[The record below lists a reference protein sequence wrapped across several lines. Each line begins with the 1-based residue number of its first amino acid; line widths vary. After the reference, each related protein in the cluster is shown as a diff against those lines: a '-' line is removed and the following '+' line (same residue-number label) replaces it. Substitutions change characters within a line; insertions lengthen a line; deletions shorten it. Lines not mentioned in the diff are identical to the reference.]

1 MNCLA
6 RNNNV
11 SRTSKDGSLRQQE
24 IQMNRSIFFLRH
36 LYTASILFLLSS
48 NLQPAAAATSVDT
61 DDGTRPKIGLALS
74 GGGARGAAHIGVIR
88 VLEENNVPIDYI
100 AGTSMG
106 SIVGGLYS
114 AGMSTD
120 EIEAGLAAIDW
131 NRVFHDRPPRSDRS
145 FRRKRDDDLYL
156 VKAKPG
162 FNDGE
167 VDLPRG
173 VVQGQKIDLELARFV
188 LPVATVDDF
197 DDLMIPFRAV
207 ASDIATGEAVA
218 IGSGNLGMAIRA
230 SMSIPAAFAPATLE
244 GRLLVDGGVSNN
256 LPIDVVRDMGADI
269 VIAVDI
275 STPLLAQEEIDSVLV
290 ITQQLTGLLTRRN
303 VEEQIATLSDKDIFI
318 VPDLGDVATKD
329 FKEFAK
335 AIPPG
340 RAATMAQIEDIRRL
354 SLPDADYRAYRASL
368 IRPGTQMPVIDRIR
382 LENNS
387 RLSDDYIMSRVVDT
401 QSGKPLDTAALES
414 DLGKIYGLELF
425 QNVRYG
431 ISEDGDET
439 VLDIRVD
446 ERSWG
451 PGYLQFGAEY
461 NSNGEGENLFN
472 LGISHLKTGINPS
485 GGEWRSGLQFGS
497 EWALFTE
504 FHQPLGSNAKY
515 FVSPRIGYKESIV
528 DVIENS
534 EVISSFRIEDVIAE
548 VSAGREFGTWGAAR
562 IGIRYSDGKA
572 KREIG
577 DVSFSDI
584 PFNRGEAFVN
594 FAIDEFDDFNIPLG
608 GTLLRAQ
615 WLGSRE
621 GLGADSKFDQL
632 SLAGAAAFTRN
643 RNTLLASGIYNATVS
658 GTAPIQ
664 SLFTLGGFGR
674 LSGFTANE
682 ISGQNV
688 AFALLAYYRRLNE
701 SNAFPIYAGMSLEM
715 GNAWDDRSDIS
726 FSDSITA
733 GSFFMAINTVIGPVY
748 LAYGRAEAGVEGFYF
763 FLGRP
768 F

>member
-1 MNCLA
+1 MNCHA
-6 RNNNV
+6 PNNNTV
-11 SRTSKDGSLRQQE
+11 RISRDGSLRQQE
-24 IQMNRSIFFLRH
+24 IQMNRSFLLRH
-36 LYTASILFLLSS
+36 LCTVSTVFLLTS
-48 NLQPAAAATSVDT
+48 NLQPAAAATDVESGDAS
-61 DDGTRPKIGLALS
+61 RPKIGLALS

-100 AGTSMG
+100 AGVSMG
-106 SIVGGLYS
+106 AIVGGLYS

-120 EIEAGLAAIDW
+120 EIEAALASIDW
-131 NRVFHDRPPRSDRS
+131 DHVFNDRPPRSDRS

-162 FNDGE
+162 FNDGQL
-167 VDLPRG
+167 DLPRG
-173 VVQGQKIDLELARFV
+173 LVQGQRIDLELARLV

-207 ASDIATGEAVA
+207 ASDIATGEEVV
-218 IGSGNLGMAIRA
+218 IGSGNLGLAIRA
-230 SMSIPAAFAPATLE
+230 SMSIPAAFAPTIID

-256 LPIDVVRDMGADI
+256 LPINVARDMGADV

-275 STPLLAQEEIDSVLV
+275 STPLLDQEDIDSVLL

-303 VEEQIATLSDKDIFI
+303 VEAQIATLSDKDIFI
-318 VPDLGDVATKD
+318 VPDLGDVATGD

-354 SLPDADYRAYRASL
+354 SVSDVDYQAYRAGL
-368 IRPGTQMPVIDRIR
+368 IHPGTQLPVIDRIR

-387 RLSDDYIMSRVVDT
+387 RLSDALIMSRVIDT
-401 QSGKPLDTAALES
+401 QIGKPLDIVALES

-451 PGYLQFGAEY
+451 PAYLQFGAEY

-472 LGISHLKTGINPS
+472 FGVSYLKTGINPS
-485 GGEWRSGLQFGS
+485 GGEWRSGLQIGS
-497 EWALFTE
+497 EAALFTE
-504 FHQPLGSNAKY
+504 FHQPLGSSLKY
-515 FVSPRIGYKESIV
+515 FVSPKIGYQERIV
-528 DVIENS
+528 GLIENS
-534 EVISSFRIEDVIAE
+534 EVTASFRIEEAIAE
-548 VSAGREFGTWGAAR
+548 VSVGREFGTWGAAH
-562 IGIRYSDGKA
+562 IGVRYGDGTA

-577 DVSFSDI
+577 DPSLSDI
-584 PFNRGEAFVN
+584 PFNRGETFVS
-594 FAIDEFDDFNIPLG
+594 FAIDEFDDINIPLH
-608 GTLLRAQ
+608 GTRAAAV

-621 GLGADSKFDQL
+621 GLGADSKFDQM
-632 SLAGAAAFTRN
+632 SLAGAVAFTRK
-643 RNTLLASGIYNATVS
+643 RNTLLVNGIYNATIS

-664 SLFTLGGFGR
+664 SLFRLGGFGR

-682 ISGQNV
+682 ISGQHV
-688 AFALLAYYRRLNE
+688 ALAALVYYRRLNE
-701 SNAFPIYAGMSLEM
+701 STVLPLYAGMSLEL

-726 FSDSITA
+726 ISDSITA
-733 GSFFMAINTVIGPVY
+733 GSFFMAMNTIVGPVY
-748 LAYGRAEAGVEGFYF
+748 LAYGYAEGGRDAVYF